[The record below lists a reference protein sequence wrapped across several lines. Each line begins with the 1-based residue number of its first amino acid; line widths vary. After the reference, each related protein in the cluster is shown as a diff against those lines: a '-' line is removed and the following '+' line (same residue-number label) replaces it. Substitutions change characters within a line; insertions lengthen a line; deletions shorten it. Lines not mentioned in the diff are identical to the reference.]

1 MSLLN
6 SSLQAEWVARV
17 KHISWEESLD
27 VDIEEIN
34 DDHKKL
40 VDLFNLLSQAVEN
53 GDSVDYVD
61 AVLEELITCTIWH
74 FRHEERL
81 MLRYRYDGME
91 LHKAEHTDLIEGV
104 RAMQQMLREENR
116 LPTSEDFEYLAVW
129 LTRHIVGQDM
139 RLGFYLAEV
148 ME

>member
-1 MSLLN
+1 
-6 SSLQAEWVARV
+6 VARV
-17 KHISWEESLD
+17 KNISWDDSLD
-27 VDIEEIN
+27 VDVEEIN
-34 DDHKKL
+34 DDHHKL
-40 VDLFNLLSQAVEN
+40 VNLFNILSQAVEE
-53 GDSVDYVD
+53 GDTIDYVD

-81 MLRYRYDGME
+81 MLRYEYDGMG
-91 LHKAEHTDLIEGV
+91 LHKTEHNDLIEGV

-116 LPTSEDFEYLAVW
+116 LPTSEDFEYLADW
-129 LTRHIVGQDM
+129 LTRHILGQDM

>member
-1 MSLLN
+1 MKN
-6 SSLQAEWVARV
+6 
-17 KHISWEESLD
+17 ISWDDSLD
-27 VDIEEIN
+27 VDVDEIN
-34 DDHKKL
+34 DDHHKL
-40 VDLFNLLSQAVEN
+40 VDLFNMLSQAVEK
-53 GDSVDYVD
+53 GDSIDYVD

-81 MLRYRYDGME
+81 MVRYTYDAID
-91 LHKAEHTDLIEGV
+91 LHKAEHNDLIEGV
-104 RAMQQMLREENR
+104 RAMQQMLRDENR
-116 LPTSEDFEYLAVW
+116 LPTNEDFDYLAEW

>member
-1 MSLLN
+1 
-6 SSLQAEWVARV
+6 VARV
-17 KHISWEESLD
+17 KNISWDDSLNVD
-27 VDIEEIN
+27 VEEIN
-34 DDHKKL
+34 DDHHKL
-40 VDLFNLLSQAVEN
+40 VNLFNILSQAVEE
-53 GDSVDYVD
+53 GDSIDYVD

-81 MLRYRYDGME
+81 MVRYKYDEME
-91 LHKAEHTDLIEGV
+91 LHKAEHNDLIEGV

-116 LPTSEDFEYLAVW
+116 LPTSEDFEYLADW

-148 ME
+148 MA

>member
-1 MSLLN
+1 
-6 SSLQAEWVARV
+6 VARV
-17 KHISWEESLD
+17 KNISWDDSLD
-27 VDIEEIN
+27 VDVEEIN
-34 DDHKKL
+34 DDHRKL
-40 VDLFNLLSQAVEN
+40 VNLFNILSRAVEE
-53 GDSVDYVD
+53 GDSIDYVD

-81 MLRYRYDGME
+81 MVRHQYDGME
-91 LHKAEHTDLIEGV
+91 LHKAEHHDLIEGV

-116 LPTSEDFEYLAVW
+116 LPTSEDFEYLADW
-129 LTRHIVGQDM
+129 LTNHIAGQDM

>member
-1 MSLLN
+1 
-6 SSLQAEWVARV
+6 V
-17 KHISWEESLD
+17 KHISWDDSLD
-27 VDIEEIN
+27 VDVEEIN
-34 DDHKKL
+34 DDHHKL
-40 VDLFNLLSQAVEN
+40 VNLFNILSQAVEE
-53 GDSVDYVD
+53 GRSKDYVD

-81 MLRYRYDGME
+81 MVLYEYDGME
-91 LHKAEHTDLIEGV
+91 LHKAEHKDLIEGV
-104 RAMQQMLREENR
+104 RAMQQMLRDENR
-116 LPTSEDFEYLAVW
+116 LPTSEDFEYLAEW

>member
-1 MSLLN
+1 M
-6 SSLQAEWVARV
+6 
-17 KHISWEESLD
+17 KHISWDDSLD
-27 VDIEEIN
+27 VDVEEIN
-34 DDHKKL
+34 DDHHKL
-40 VDLFNLLSQAVEN
+40 VDLFNLLNQAVED
-53 GDSVDYVD
+53 GDPIDYVD

-91 LHKAEHTDLIEGV
+91 AHKGAHNDLIEGV
-104 RAMQQMLREENR
+104 RAMQQMLRDENR
-116 LPTSEDFEYLAVW
+116 LPTNDDFEYLSEW

-139 RLGFYLAEV
+139 RLGFYLAGV

>member
-1 MSLLN
+1 M
-6 SSLQAEWVARV
+6 ARV
-17 KHISWEESLD
+17 KSISWDDSLD
-27 VDIEEIN
+27 VDVEEIN
-34 DDHKKL
+34 DDHHKL
-40 VDLFNLLSQAVEN
+40 VNLFNILSQAVEE
-53 GDSVDYVD
+53 GDSIDYVD

-81 MLRYRYDGME
+81 MVRYQYDGME
-91 LHKAEHTDLIEGV
+91 LHKDEHNDLIEGV

-116 LPTSEDFEYLAVW
+116 LPTSEDFEYLADW
-129 LTRHIVGQDM
+129 LTKHIVGQDM

>member
-1 MSLLN
+1 MKN
-6 SSLQAEWVARV
+6 
-17 KHISWEESLD
+17 ISWDDSLD

-34 DDHKKL
+34 DDHHKL
-40 VDLFNLLSQAVEN
+40 VDLFNLLSRAVEE

-81 MLRYRYDGME
+81 MVHYQYDGIEM
-91 LHKAEHTDLIEGV
+91 HKAEHNSLIEGV

-116 LPTSEDFEYLAVW
+116 LPTSEDFEYLADW
-129 LTRHIVGQDM
+129 LTSHIVGQDM

-148 ME
+148 MQ